1 MAKEGKS
8 KIKKYPKKRN
18 YNEMIQEN
26 KQINNTQSIKEEEGD
41 KKGKIKGKLFKESN
55 DKENLSLIKIE
66 SDINFPNDIN
76 FDKSHMPSLELIKSN
91 EEARNQNIPIYIA
104 FNTIFSKKDYDNIL
118 KSSKIKEEC
127 LLTQKI

>member
-1 MAKEGKS
+1 MAKSGKS

-26 KQINNTQSIKEEEGD
+26 KQINNPQSIKDEEVD
-41 KKGKIKGKLFKESN
+41 KKVQIKGKLFKAGK

-76 FDKSHMPSLELIKSN
+76 FDKSNMPSLELIKSN
-91 EEARNQNIPIYIA
+91 EESRNQNIPIYIA
-104 FNTIFSKKDYDNIL
+104 FNTIFSKKDL
-118 KSSKIKEEC
+118 
-127 LLTQKI
+127 